1 MIYLAH
7 MLRRI
12 GDALFLLDSNVRQVQ
27 LKLNKCSK
35 LFKSVELVRPFEI
48 EHPDIVLI
56 LMRGALFGIFFL
68 QVPDEG
74 ERLNAQHHAMKF

>member
-1 MIYLAH
+1 
-7 MLRRI
+7 MLCSCSTSMN
-12 GDALFLLDSNVRQVQ
+12 GQVQ

-48 EHPDIVLI
+48 EHLDIVLI
-56 LMRGALFGIFFL
+56 LMRGALFGIFFFL

-74 ERLNAQHHAMKF
+74 ERLNAQHHSMKF